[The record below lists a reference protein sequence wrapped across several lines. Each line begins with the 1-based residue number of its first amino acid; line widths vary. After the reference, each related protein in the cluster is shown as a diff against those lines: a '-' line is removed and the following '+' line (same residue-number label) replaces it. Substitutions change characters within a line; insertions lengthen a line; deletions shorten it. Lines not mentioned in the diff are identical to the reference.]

1 MAGGIEVARA
11 VVTIMPSLE
20 GAQKTI
26 TKELTGAT
34 EPASKAA
41 GKSSGKTFTS
51 HFGDGL
57 KKIGTVTAA
66 AFASVGAAV
75 AAVAKRA
82 VSAFADYEQ
91 LSGGVETLFKTSS
104 DQVLEYAQRAFKTSG
119 MSANEYMST
128 VTSFSASLLS
138 SLGGDTEK
146 AAQVADMAMQDM
158 SDNANKM
165 GTDMSAIQTAY
176 QGFAKQNY
184 TMLDN
189 LKLGYGG
196 TKTEMQRL
204 LADAQKIS
212 KVRYDINNLN
222 DVYAAIHVIQTEM
235 GITGTTA
242 KEAMTTISGSA
253 GMAKAAWQNV
263 LTAVAGGG
271 PGLSRAV
278 DDLMLS
284 VFGDK
289 NGGGLLNNLI
299 PVVETALNGIGS
311 FISTAAP
318 MILPRVTELVA
329 SLLPGFVA
337 ATTSILNAI
346 VDQLPTLVQSITA
359 LIPQIIQSLATLIP
373 QLASSGVEILK
384 TILQGV
390 LDNLPLILSSAA
402 SIISTLVSDLA
413 AKLPE
418 LLPVAAQIITQLG
431 AGIVQNAPQLI
442 TSAATAVGDF
452 ISGIISKLPEVLSTA
467 GDIVK
472 TMLSGIGEHM
482 PGVINAF
489 SDAMAKIVQ
498 AISDAFPNISD
509 GITKIVTACK
519 PIIDVVAANFTEVA
533 RIVAQAITDMIAS
546 LAPYTPA
553 ITSMVETV
561 SANLPAIIDSFT
573 NMFSLVKPIIDSFI
587 ELVKTIGQ
595 TVVDVVTAVGTNLSL
610 IVDAFSSFN
619 QSLAVPIKA
628 VSDAISGMINAI
640 SDGIV
645 KINNSIAGI
654 LDKLANV
661 FKEVGD
667 AAIKAGEGFKTVANA
682 VVDLVRNTGVLD
694 LAATLGAVAKGI
706 KSINLEAKWSH
717 DKNIG
722 GAINEVGSGL
732 QNLVSSAKGVD
743 STAKSMDTLSSS
755 LFRINGETAG
765 KLPQN
770 IRELGKAIGD
780 MVNSAGNNFGN
791 LGTTVD
797 NVLQKIKT
805 LCAESVSAF
814 KSLASEIKS
823 TMSSVPGA
831 VGSGMNSAAS
841 SARSGSNEINKAIS
855 YGMRA
860 SESSA
865 NNSFSGI
872 ARSASSAMSS
882 SANAVGNGIGR
893 MQGYFN
899 NTRFNLG
906 SYIRLPHFYMHGSF
920 DAKAGSVPEVGVRW
934 YDKGGIFSRPSIIGV
949 GEKRPEFV
957 GALDDLREIVREE
970 SNTANITLNVYG
982 SEGQNVRELAN
993 IVIDRIR
1000 NSIDRQEAAFA

>member
-41 GKSSGKTFTS
+41 GKSSGKIFTS
-51 HFGDGL
+51 AFGNGL
-57 KKIGTVTAA
+57 KTIGKVTAT
-66 AFASVGAAV
+66 AFATVGAVV
-75 AAVAKRA
+75 AAVSKQA

-165 GTDMSAIQTAY
+165 GTDMSAIQSAY

-196 TKTEMQRL
+196 TKTEMERL
-204 LADAQKIS
+204 LADATKLS
-212 KVRYDINNLN
+212 GVEYDISNLS
-222 DVYAAIHVIQTEM
+222 DVYEAIHVIQNEM

-278 DDLMLS
+278 DDLLLS

-289 NGGGLLNNLI
+289 NGGGLLNNLL

-311 FISTAAP
+311 FIATAAP
-318 MILPRVTELVA
+318 LILPKVTDLVA
-329 SLLPGFVA
+329 SILPGFVA
-337 ATTSILNAI
+337 ATMSILNTITA
-346 VDQLPTLVQSITA
+346 QLPTLVQSITA

-402 SIISTLVSDLA
+402 SIISTLISDLA

-418 LLPVAAQIITQLG
+418 LLPVAAKIIMQLG

-442 TSAATAVGDF
+442 ISAVTAVGDF
-452 ISGIISKLPEVLSTA
+452 ISGIISKLPDVLSTA

-482 PGVINAF
+482 PGIISAF
-489 SDAMAKIVQ
+489 SDAMTNIVN
-498 AISDAFPNISD
+498 AISVAFPNISD
-509 GITKIVTACK
+509 GITKIVDACK

-533 RIVAQAITDMIAS
+533 KIVGQTITDIVDS

-561 SANLPAIIDSFT
+561 STNLPAIIDSFT
-573 NMFSLVKPIIDSFI
+573 NMFSLVKPIIDSI
-587 ELVKTIGQ
+587 VELVKTIGQ
-595 TVVDVVTAVGTNLSL
+595 AVVDVVDAIGTNLSL
-610 IVDAFSSFN
+610 IVEAFSSFN
-619 QSLAVPIKA
+619 ESLATPITA
-628 VSDAISGMINAI
+628 IGEAISGIIDSI
-640 SDGIV
+640 SNGVV
-645 KINNSIAGI
+645 KINESVAGI
-654 LDKLANV
+654 LEKLAGV
-661 FKEVGD
+661 FDSIGD
-667 AAIKAGEGFKTVANA
+667 AATKAGEGFSTVADAAIRLANQTS
-682 VVDLVRNTGVLD
+682 VFDLV
-694 LAATLGAVAKGI
+694 ATLGGI
-706 KSINLEAKWSH
+706 ARGIGDITNKANDMANKKIAEKLETLGPALQVVTDGSNGL
-717 DKNIG
+717 DVS
-722 GAINEVGSGL
+722 AINISSLAESIKALNTETKDQNIVKNLDRITGSIRGISDQAFATGEEL
-732 QNLVSSAKGVD
+732 NVFV
-743 STAKSMDTLSSS
+743 STAKEDFTTFSTDSQTILDGMEKTFKGKNYNFKYYMKDAIDNINLLNLNPLVGTIQTALATIEKMFANTSWTL
-755 LFRINGETAG
+755 
-765 KLPQN
+765 P
-770 IRELGKAIGD
+770 
-780 MVNSAGNNFGN
+780 
-791 LGTTVD
+791 
-797 NVLQKIKT
+797 
-805 LCAESVSAF
+805 
-814 KSLASEIKS
+814 
-823 TMSSVPGA
+823 
-831 VGSGMNSAAS
+831 
-841 SARSGSNEINKAIS
+841 
-855 YGMRA
+855 
-860 SESSA
+860 
-865 NNSFSGI
+865 
-872 ARSASSAMSS
+872 
-882 SANAVGNGIGR
+882 
-893 MQGYFN
+893 
-899 NTRFNLG
+899 
-906 SYIRLPHFYMHGSF
+906 YIQTPHFYWSGVWDTDGS
-920 DAKAGSVPEVGVRW
+920 DGRMSAPSLNVRW
-934 YDKGGIFSRPSIIGV
+934 FDKGGIFNQPTVIGV

-970 SNTANITLNVYG
+970 SNTANITMNIYG
-982 SEGQNVRELAN
+982 AEGQDVRKLAD
-993 IVIDRIR
+993 IVMDRIQH
-1000 NSIDRQEAAFA
+1000 SIDRREAAFA